1 MQICLNYN
9 SVEIDRNKLTLTKKG
24 KKSYFFAEQQG
35 KLLHYSKD
43 VIVKSVIV
51 KVQKLLSFM

>member
-24 KKSYFFAEQQG
+24 KNPYFLQNNRGSTTLFQRRN
-35 KLLHYSKD
+35 S
-43 VIVKSVIV
+43 
-51 KVQKLLSFM
+51 